1 MLEDIAVLPGAR
13 VISEEVGRKLDS
25 VQLEDRGQ
33 ARRVTANTDTTT
45 SVEGKGSEDAITA
58 RISPIKLQVE
68 DTTSDSDREK
78 LQERL
83 AKLSGGVAV
92 LKVGAATEVEL
103 KETNHRIEDALSAAR
118 AGVEEGMV
126 AGGGSVLIHSIPA
139 LDKVEVLG
147 DEAVGVNILRRALEE
162 PLRQIAINAGKE
174 GSVVVEAVRKMEPGH
189 GYDAQKGEYADL
201 FATGV
206 IDPAKVTRSALE
218 NAASVAGLLLTT
230 ETVITDLPEK
240 ERAMPGMPPGG
251 GMDF

>member
-1 MLEDIAVLPGAR
+1 
-13 VISEEVGRKLDS
+13 
-25 VQLEDRGQ
+25 
-33 ARRVTANTDTTT
+33 
-45 SVEGKGSEDAITA
+45 
-58 RISPIKLQVE
+58 
-68 DTTSDSDREK
+68 
-78 LQERL
+78 
-83 AKLSGGVAV
+83 
-92 LKVGAATEVEL
+92 
-103 KETNHRIEDALSAAR
+103 
-118 AGVEEGMV
+118 MV

-174 GSVVVEAVRKMEPGH
+174 GSVVVEAVRKLEPGH

-251 GMDF
+251 GLDF